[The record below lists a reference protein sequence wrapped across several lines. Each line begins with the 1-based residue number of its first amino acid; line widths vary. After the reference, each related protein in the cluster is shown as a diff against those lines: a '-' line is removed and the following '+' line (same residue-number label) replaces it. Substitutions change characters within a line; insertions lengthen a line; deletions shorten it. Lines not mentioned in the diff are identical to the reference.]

1 MRSKIT
7 LNTEDALFMKCIYQE
22 YCSLMFSVTK
32 RFGLKKAD
40 QEDIVS
46 TVLISLMNNAAT
58 LKEIPADERK
68 YYITR
73 AVVSACINH
82 LKKQDALHKA
92 VNKNTVSAQDTK
104 PENSIEE
111 QVDLRIRLINVMNSI
126 MSLPE
131 KESQCIRLKY
141 IFGYTNAEIAVMT
154 GLSENSVNQYIK
166 RARDRIRSMLYS
178 E

>member
-1 MRSKIT
+1 M
-7 LNTEDALFMKCIYQE
+7 
-22 YCSLMFSVTK
+22 
-32 RFGLKKAD
+32 
-40 QEDIVS
+40 
-46 TVLISLMNNAAT
+46 
-58 LKEIPADERK
+58 
-68 YYITR
+68 
-73 AVVSACINH
+73 
-82 LKKQDALHKA
+82 
-92 VNKNTVSAQDTK
+92 SAQDTK

-141 IFGYTNAEIAVMT
+141 IFGYTNVEIAEMT